1 MASKSSKKI
10 LIDDDLT
17 SNFVLRGDT
26 DELCNDKRAR
36 FYLQAINAK
45 KVNDSSEIL
54 VQYEKESKEK
64 TLNNIQSRL
73 LRLGVK
79 SEFSE
84 NVRKAE
90 EGFVR
95 ARESFNK
102 FAEHAR
108 KIRDNTFK
116 DDPDLL
122 SEFNQFVEV
131 IKREIPGRTLYP
143 LQLLSAYHMAFAQNS
158 CNFSVPGA
166 GKTTIVYAAYAYLKS
181 IPDINKHVDKILVV
195 GPTAAFGP
203 WEDEYEECFNR
214 KPSLI
219 KISEHRHEGRRQ
231 HFYSNNPAEV
241 TVIGYQLLDKYRQD
255 IEHFLK
261 KHRVMLVLDEAHYI
275 KAVHGVWS
283 TALLGFSS
291 KAVARI
297 ALTGTP
303 APNGYEDLYNLYKFI
318 LPFNYEEVIG
328 MNYRKLK
335 ELADDKYHPSRVED
349 FSRRIEPF
357 FIRIKKK
364 DLKLP
369 KIINH
374 APIMVEMSTIQR
386 KIYDF
391 IESQYVKGFQDSPV
405 NGFKSK
411 MAQAK
416 IIRLRQA
423 ATNPELLNRPL
434 EEYYS
439 ELGYSDSLHVYDE
452 EILSCIRGY
461 KNKEIPAKFVELL
474 NLTKRILSKA
484 GEKVII
490 WSQFIYNSKQIK
502 AMFQNCGLNSE
513 LLIGEIEKED
523 RRRIIKKFNSPEDM
537 SFRIVIAH
545 PKAVGESISLHKG
558 CHNAIYFDMDYNAA
572 SYIQS
577 RDRIHRVIRPLPQNA
592 ITNYYSIVSKESI
605 EEIITEK
612 IKKKVEIMEGLI
624 DKDIPLFVSNGLS
637 EDDDST
643 DNIVKALIDD
653 YIRRTSV

>member
-1 MASKSSKKI
+1 MTGKSSKKI
-10 LIDDDLT
+10 LIDDDL
-17 SNFVLRGDT
+17 SGSFVLCGDT
-26 DELCNDKRAR
+26 DELFNDKRAG
-36 FYLQAINAK
+36 FYLRAINAK
-45 KVNDSSEIL
+45 KVDGSSKIL

-64 TLNNIQSRL
+64 TLNDIQSRL
-73 LRLGVK
+73 LRLGVD
-79 SEFSE
+79 SEFSK

-90 EGFVR
+90 ESFVR

-102 FAEHAR
+102 FAELAR
-108 KIRDNTFK
+108 KIRNNTFK
-116 DDPDLL
+116 EDPNLL
-122 SEFNQFVEV
+122 SEFNQFVRVIEREV
-131 IKREIPGRTLYP
+131 PGRVLYP

-181 IPDINKHVDKILVV
+181 IPNIDKHVDKILVI

-219 KISEHRHEGRRQ
+219 KISEHKHEGRRQ

-283 TALLGFSS
+283 NALLGFSS

-328 MNYRKLK
+328 MNYRRLK
-335 ELADDKYHPSRVED
+335 ELADDKYHPNRIED
-349 FSRRIEPF
+349 FSSRVEPF

-364 DLKLP
+364 DLRLP
-369 KIINH
+369 KVINH
-374 APIMVEMSTIQR
+374 TPIMVEMSPVQR

-391 IESQYVKGFQDSPV
+391 IESRYVKDFQNSPISSL
-405 NGFKSK
+405 KSK
-411 MAQAK
+411 MTQAK

-439 ELGYSDSLHVYDE
+439 DLGYSNSLHINDE
-452 EILSCIRGY
+452 EIMNRIRSY
-461 KNKEIPAKFVELL
+461 KNKEIPAKFIELL
-474 NLTKRILSKA
+474 SLTKRILSEA

-502 AMFQNCGLNSE
+502 AMFQSCGLNSE
-513 LLIGEIEKED
+513 LLIGEIERED
-523 RRRIIKKFNSPEDM
+523 RHHIIRKFNNPEDT

-545 PKAVGESISLHKG
+545 PKAVGESVSLHKG

-577 RDRIHRVIRPLPQNA
+577 RDRIHRVLIPLPQNA
-592 ITNYYSIVSKESI
+592 TTNYYSIVSKESI

-612 IKKKVEIMEGLI
+612 VKKKVERMERLI

-637 EDDDST
+637 EDDSSA
-643 DNIVKALIDD
+643 DNIVKALIDG
-653 YIRRTSV
+653 YARRTSV

>member
-1 MASKSSKKI
+1 MADKSSKKI
-10 LIDDDLT
+10 KIDDDLNG
-17 SNFVLRGDT
+17 NFVLCGDT
-26 DELCNDKRAR
+26 DGLLNDKRAR
-36 FYLQAINAK
+36 FYLRAINAK
-45 KVNDSSEIL
+45 DVNGSSEIL
-54 VQYEKESKEK
+54 IQYEKESKEK
-64 TLNNIQSRL
+64 TLNDIQSRL
-73 LRLGVK
+73 LRLGVD
-79 SEFSE
+79 SEFSK
-84 NVRKAE
+84 NVREAE

-95 ARESFNK
+95 AKESFGK
-102 FAEHAR
+102 FSECAR

-116 DDPDLL
+116 EDSNLL
-122 SEFNQFVEV
+122 SGFNQFVGL
-131 IKREIPGRTLYP
+131 IKREVPGRVLYP
-143 LQLLSAYHMAFAQNS
+143 LQLLSAYHMAFTQNS

-181 IPDINKHVDKILVV
+181 IPDIDKRVDKILVI

-214 KPSLI
+214 KPSII
-219 KISEHRHEGRRQ
+219 KISEQRHEERKQ
-231 HFYSNNPAEV
+231 HFYGNSPAEV

-255 IEHFLK
+255 IEYFLK

-303 APNGYEDLYNLYKFI
+303 APNGYEDLYNLYRFI

-328 MNYRKLK
+328 MNYRRLK
-335 ELADDKYHPSRVED
+335 ELADDKHHPDRIGDFSSRVE
-349 FSRRIEPF
+349 PF
-357 FIRIKKK
+357 FTRIKKK
-364 DLKLP
+364 DLQLP
-369 KIINH
+369 KVVNH
-374 APIMVEMSTIQR
+374 APIMVEMSPAQR
-386 KIYDF
+386 EIYDF
-391 IESQYVKGFQDSPV
+391 IEGQYVNEFQGSSV
-405 NGFKSK
+405 NGFRSK
-411 MAQAK
+411 LTQAK

-423 ATNPELLNRPL
+423 ATNPELLNHPL

-439 ELGYSDSLHVYDE
+439 ELGYSDSLHINDE
-452 EILSCIRGY
+452 GILSCIRDY
-461 KNKEIPAKFVELL
+461 KNKETPPKFTELL
-474 NLTKRILSKA
+474 SLTKRILSGA

-490 WSQFIYNSKQIK
+490 WSQFVYNSKQIR
-502 AMFQNCGLNSE
+502 AMFQSCGLNSE
-513 LLIGEIEKED
+513 LLIGEVEREN
-523 RRRIIKKFNSPEDM
+523 RRHIIKKFNSPEDM

-545 PKAVGESISLHKG
+545 PKAVGESVSLHKG

-577 RDRIHRVIRPLPQNA
+577 RDRIHRVIRPLPQNSV
-592 ITNYYSIVSKESI
+592 TNYYSIVSKESI

-612 IKKKVEIMEGLI
+612 VRKKVEIMEGLI

-637 EDDDST
+637 ENDDGA

-653 YIRRTSV
+653 YVRRTSV